1 MVKLYNK
8 VDSKEVPVSMRV
20 TNENIPGIRDVDP
33 IREVGDALTPDFE
46 ETNLN
51 QDNQNQTTII
61 PDPSHEDPFLC
72 EHDNIVALE
81 GQFSPDTKSL
91 PLSDEKGTSKSH
103 KIGQIFRLRHQHW

>member
-1 MVKLYNK
+1 M
-8 VDSKEVPVSMRV
+8 
-20 TNENIPGIRDVDP
+20 ENWEQVYFLPNIIKMLLKSYYLPFGP
-33 IREVGDALTPDFE
+33 
-46 ETNLN
+46 NLN

-91 PLSDEKGTSKSH
+91 PLSDEKGTSD
-103 KIGQIFRLRHQHW
+103 KITQNWSDF